1 MNNYERIYELLT
13 ETRSAASRARTTAR
27 KEDAERKKRKKGAL
41 QGKGKSMQ
49 AYGYGKKAA
58 KNIATAKT
66 YRSAADE
73 LTSHAKTNPG
83 PNPSRR
89 RDVTATAV
97 HAVRSAATQKERA
110 ATSFI
115 KAGKQAAGNKR
126 AVNRTLKR
134 DETMKNLAK
143 LTIRGN

>member
-1 MNNYERIYELLT
+1 MNQYNRIFDLLI
-13 ETRSAASRARTTAR
+13 ETRSAKSRAKTTAR
-27 KEDAERKKRKKGAL
+27 KERGERAKRERT
-41 QGKGKSMQ
+41 GKSMQ
-49 AYGYGKKAA
+49 AYGYGKRASKEKASA
-58 KNIATAKT
+58 KV

-97 HAVRSAATQKERA
+97 HAVRTGATRRERA
-110 ATSFI
+110 ATTFI
-115 KAGKQAAGNKR
+115 KAGKRAASNKR

-134 DETMKNLAK
+134 
-143 LTIRGN
+143 